1 MTKSINQYYSP
12 LRYPGG
18 KGKLFQFVKDLI
30 VHNKIDGGSYSEPY
44 AGGANIAL
52 GLLIEDYVSEIYI
65 NDYDRSIYSFW
76 YSILKDT
83 DEFIKR
89 IWDTPVNMKQW
100 KIQKKIQDNKDDY
113 DYLELGF
120 STFFLNRTNRSGV
133 IKAGV
138 IGGNDQTGNYK
149 IDARYNK
156 EDLVRRI
163 TMIANHSKNIK
174 IYRQDALKFI
184 TETLPKKKTRGLV
197 FLDPPY
203 YLQGKKLYTS
213 FYDHED
219 HVKIASAIKKSPLK
233 HWIVTYD
240 NAEEINEIYDLKN
253 KIIYNLRYS
262 VSHANPFGSEVL
274 FYSKSIKLPYLKI
287 TKHEFAVDI

>member
-1 MTKSINQYYSP
+1 MSGNQYYSP

-30 VHNKIDGGSYSEPY
+30 VHNGLDGGSYSEPY
-44 AGGANIAL
+44 AGGASIAL

-65 NDYDRSIYSFW
+65 NDYDKSIYSFW
-76 YSILKDT
+76 YAVLRET
-83 DEFIKR
+83 DEFIQR
-89 IWDTPVNMKQW
+89 VWDTPVNMKQW
-100 KIQKKIQDNKDDY
+100 KKQKSIQENKDDY
-113 DYLELGF
+113 DYLDLGF

-133 IKAGV
+133 INAGV

-156 EDLVRRI
+156 EELVRRI
-163 TMIANHSKNIK
+163 NTIANHAKSIK

-184 TETLPKKKTRGLV
+184 TQTVPKKKSKGLV

-203 YLQGKKLYTS
+203 YVQGKRLYTS
-213 FYDHED
+213 FYDHDD
-219 HVKIASAIKKSPLK
+219 HVKVAEAIKKSPLK

-240 NAEEINEIYDLKN
+240 NVKEINEIYDLKN
-253 KIIYNLRYS
+253 KAVYNLRYS
-262 VSHANPFGSEVL
+262 VSHTSPSGSEVL
-274 FYSKSIKLPYLKI
+274 FYSKNVKLPYKQI
-287 TKHEFAVDI
+287 SQ

>member
-1 MTKSINQYYSP
+1 MKMSGNQHYSP

-18 KGKLFQFVKDLI
+18 KGKLLRFVKDLI
-30 VHNKIDGGSYSEPY
+30 IHNKLDGGSYSEPY
-44 AGGANIAL
+44 AGGASIAL
-52 GLLIEDYVSEIYI
+52 GLLIGDYVSEIHI

-76 YSILKDT
+76 YSILHET

-89 IWDTPVNMKQW
+89 VWDTPVNMEQWQKQ
-100 KIQKKIQDNKDDY
+100 KLVQARKDDC
-113 DYLELGF
+113 DHIDLGF

-133 IKAGV
+133 LRAGV

-163 TMIANHSKNIK
+163 NTIANHAKNIK

-184 TETLPKKKTRGLV
+184 TQTIPKKKTKGLV

-203 YLQGKKLYTS
+203 YVKGDSLYTS
-213 FYDHED
+213 FYHHDD
-219 HVKIASAIKKSPLK
+219 HVEIAQAIKKSPLK

-240 NAEEINEIYDLKN
+240 NVNAINEIYDLKN
-253 KIIYNLRYS
+253 KVVYDLRYS
-262 VSHANPFGSEVL
+262 VSHTSPSGSEVL
-274 FYSKSIKLPYLKI
+274 FYSQNLKLPYREI
-287 TKHEFAVDI
+287 INH

>member
-1 MTKSINQYYSP
+1 MTQKSQYYSP

-30 VHNKIDGGSYSEPY
+30 VHNGLDGGSYSEPY
-44 AGGANIAL
+44 AGGASIAL

-65 NDYDRSIYSFW
+65 NDFDKSIYSFW
-76 YSILKDT
+76 CAILRKP
-83 DEFIKR
+83 DEFIRR
-89 IWDTPVNMKQW
+89 IWDTPVTTDEWRKQ
-100 KIQKKIQDNKDDY
+100 KDIQANKNDY
-113 DYLELGF
+113 DYLDLGF

-133 IKAGV
+133 LKAGV

-156 EDLVRRI
+156 EELVRRI
-163 TMIANHSKNIK
+163 NTIANHAGSIK

-184 TETLPKKKTRGLV
+184 THTIPKKETKGLV

-203 YLQGKKLYTS
+203 YAQGKKLYTS
-213 FYDHED
+213 FYDHND
-219 HVKIASAIKKSPLK
+219 HVKVADAIKKSPLK

-240 NAEEINEIYDLKN
+240 NAEAINEIYDLKN
-253 KIIYNLRYS
+253 KVVYNLRYS
-262 VSHANPFGSEVL
+262 VSHSSPKGSEVL
-274 FYSKSIKLPYLKI
+274 FYSKHIKLP
-287 TKHEFAVDI
+287 HEQISK